1 MKICNSS
8 KLILAI
14 VSLAVTKNIISGGS
28 KNTELETIRWTGENG
43 QPMSVQA
50 KYLGKGSFSKAYLE
64 LDSNMVYLVTE
75 KKDSSK
81 YFLAKLWQSNPYK
94 HLPAIEYLGKKNTPY
109 QKKNTFYWVTRMPFY
124 DEIPEGDELCQ
135 TMEFLRNAS
144 RKWSL
149 ENYEKICMQVQN
161 KYRFKM
167 VNGQLWEINL
177 PVDENSYELVSIQ
190 ERLEKVSKLRKNL
203 ISYLKSNATNQ
214 PQIQGIINAMT
225 LIDRYLDR
233 SEVETPFDF
242 DTILKGFR
250 RENFR
255 KDANGNVILIDPIFA
270 NNLSNCA
277 KFIKEHVHPDAPEV
291 NWDDFLDSIGF

>member
-1 MKICNSS
+1 
-8 KLILAI
+8 
-14 VSLAVTKNIISGGS
+14 
-28 KNTELETIRWTGENG
+28 
-43 QPMSVQA
+43 MSVQA

-64 LDSNMVYLVTE
+64 PDSNVVYLVTE

-109 QKKNTFYWVTRMPFY
+109 QKRNTFYWVTRMPFY

-149 ENYEKICMQVQN
+149 ENYEKICMEVQN

-177 PVDENSYELVSIQ
+177 PVDENSYEIVSMQ
-190 ERLEKVSKLRKNL
+190 ER
-203 ISYLKSNATNQ
+203 ATNQ

-255 KDANGNVILIDPIFA
+255 KDANGNVILVDPIFA
-270 NNLSNCA
+270 NDLSDCA
-277 KFIKEHVHPDAPEV
+277 RFIKERVHPDAPEV
-291 NWDDFLDSIGF
+291 NWDDFLDSIGL